1 MDEKSIIEALK
12 KAKEASK
19 KRNFS
24 QTIDLIVTLK
34 GLDMKKPDDQI
45 DLFVQL
51 HHPKGKD
58 TKVCALIGPETKE
71 GASAADKVI
80 LEEEFSKYQN
90 DAKLL
95 KNLVKD
101 YDFFIAQANLMPKIA
116 TSFGRVLGPKGKMPN
131 PKAGC
136 IVPPKANLDAVVKKL
151 KNTVRVSAKIS
162 PMIQCIVG
170 KENMDEKHIADNI
183 LTVYKQIA
191 SHVPN
196 ETNNIKSVL
205 IKLTMG
211 KPVKV

>member
-19 KRNFS
+19 KRNFAQS
-24 QTIDLIVTLK
+24 VDLIITLK
-34 GLDMKKPDDQI
+34 GLDMKKPDNQV
-45 DLFVQL
+45 DLFIVL
-51 HHPKGKD
+51 HHPKGKES
-58 TKVCALIGPETKE
+58 KVCALIGPETKE
-71 GASAADKVI
+71 SAKTCDKVI
-80 LEEEFSKYQN
+80 LEDEFKKYQT
-90 DAKLL
+90 DKKLL
-95 KNLVKD
+95 KNLVND

-116 TSFGRVLGPKGKMPN
+116 TTFGRVLGPNGKMPN

-136 IVPPKANLDAVVKKL
+136 VVPPKANLGPVVEKL
-151 KNTVRVSAKIS
+151 KNTIRASAKVQ
-162 PMIQCIVG
+162 PMIQCIIG
-170 KENMDEKHIADNI
+170 KEDMDEKQIVDNI

-196 ETNNIKSVL
+196 ESNNIKSVL